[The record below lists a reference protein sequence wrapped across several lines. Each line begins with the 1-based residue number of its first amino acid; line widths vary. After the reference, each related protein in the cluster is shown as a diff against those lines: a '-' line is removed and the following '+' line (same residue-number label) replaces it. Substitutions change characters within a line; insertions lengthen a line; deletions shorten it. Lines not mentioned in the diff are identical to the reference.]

1 MVDTMPK
8 DNASSQSEMNSQPAL
23 PRWVRVVRMAVVVM
37 SVLIVLG
44 LGLLAYGLIT
54 GVNRLA
60 SSSSDDVFEYPADAE
75 LRQIDLAPD
84 GDILLFFEHKDTSEI
99 IIIDPDSTEITT
111 RLRLRK
117 GEEYRFTQP

>member
-75 LRQIDLAPD
+75 LTQIDLAPD
-84 GDILLFFEHKDTSEI
+84 GDILLFFEHNDTSEI

>member
-60 SSSSDDVFEYPADAE
+60 SSASDDVFEYPADAE
-75 LRQIDLAPD
+75 LTQIDLAPD